1 MVKLCVLLQPYNL
14 FAEISVFCL
23 RSCVNMNLMY
33 AMEAMG
39 ESFALA
45 QKWDIQ
51 PAKVADVRIGC
62 NINL

>member
-1 MVKLCVLLQPYNL
+1 
-14 FAEISVFCL
+14 
-23 RSCVNMNLMY
+23 MNLMY